1 MHEYRRKR
9 LIKKPRISSYCI
21 IAIIIFQKIS
31 NLSNRN
37 VDRSIVEERQVGL
50 KVDEYAR
57 NNSWKNLFQRKILSR
72 IIKKYFGSFA
82 RTNERCNTGQ
92 TKRFKVR
99 LLTIPNTAGCDR
111 YFNENPAVL
120 PFYFHLSFIPSFF
133 NSIALT

>member
-31 NLSNRN
+31 PFQPKC
-37 VDRSIVEERQVGL
+37 RSIDRRGKASRIKSRRICAQQLVEKSFL
-50 KVDEYAR
+50 A
-57 NNSWKNLFQRKILSR
+57 KN

-99 LLTIPNTAGCDR
+99 LLTIPNTLDAIDTLMKT
-111 YFNENPAVL
+111 PL
-120 PFYFHLSFIPSFF
+120 YFHFIFTSPLFRPF
-133 NSIALT
+133 LIPLH